1 LEVGDGTLPD
11 HQCFRAIEAGS
22 RQLIVARGGTRS
34 GRLSRS
40 GYRHTRAVESELVSD
55 GKNKAVILT
64 EVSLILAAVFWGLNF
79 AATKYAAESIPP
91 LVIVAFRF
99 TGGGLLLLLILRL
112 LEPESRPGPKDLV
125 LMAALGCFG
134 VAVAQS
140 GFTFG
145 VSLTS
150 AASTGLIFATAPV
163 WGLLLGAVLGLERP
177 TIRGILGLALSVVG
191 VAVVVFEGLGSGGD
205 SLAGDLL
212 VLMASVGVGGYT
224 VLSMPLLER
233 HTPLAVAGYP
243 VVFGAPFLL
252 VLSSGYI
259 LDLEWGSVGVGT
271 WAAVAFSALFA
282 TAFAFAGWQ
291 RGISRIGANRVLVY
305 QYLITV
311 VGVASG
317 IIFFGETLGIEK
329 IVGGAVILIGV
340 YLARRQ

>member
-1 LEVGDGTLPD
+1 MLACTGDRLA
-11 HQCFRAIEAGS
+11 RA
-22 RQLIVARGGTRS
+22 
-34 GRLSRS
+34 GRLRGMTEAKSR
-40 GYRHTRAVESELVSD
+40 TTV
-55 GKNKAVILT
+55 LT
-64 EVSLILAAVFWGLNF
+64 EMSLIFAAVLWGLNF

-112 LEPESRPGPKDLV
+112 LEPESRPGRKDLI

-134 VAVAQS
+134 VAIAQS

-177 TIRGILGLALSVVG
+177 TIRGIVGRALSVVG

-212 VLMASVGVGGYT
+212 VLIASVGVGGYT

-252 VLSSGYI
+252 VLSSPYL
-259 LDLEWGSVGVGT
+259 LDLEWGSVGVGS
-271 WAAVAFSALFA
+271 WAAVVFSALFA

-329 IVGGAVILIGV
+329 IVGGAIILVGV

>member
-1 LEVGDGTLPD
+1 
-11 HQCFRAIEAGS
+11 
-22 RQLIVARGGTRS
+22 
-34 GRLSRS
+34 
-40 GYRHTRAVESELVSD
+40 
-55 GKNKAVILT
+55 
-64 EVSLILAAVFWGLNF
+64 
-79 AATKYAAESIPP
+79 
-91 LVIVAFRF
+91 
-99 TGGGLLLLLILRL
+99 
-112 LEPESRPGPKDLV
+112 
-125 LMAALGCFG
+125 MAALGCFG

-191 VAVVVFEGLGSGGD
+191 VAVVVFEGFGSGGD

-212 VLMASVGVGGYT
+212 VLMASVGVGSYT

-233 HTPLAVAGYP
+233 YTPLAVAGYP

-252 VLSSGYI
+252 VLSSPYL

-271 WAAVAFSALFA
+271 WAAAIFA

-305 QYLITV
+305 QYLITA

-317 IIFFGETLGIEK
+317 IVFFGETLGIEK